1 MTWNEWERPTADMS
15 GFLEKRMLKKSAE
28 RWAALTDRAPTM
40 CAADLDTM
48 QRTARKLRR
57 KLDLFVATAEA
68 SLVPDGQSEIL
79 RPDQCD
85 WAWRPDP
92 WTAPRVPTG
101 VVEVPSPHKLTDS
114 VTLFHDCARSEI
126 TLRQVRNT
134 DPSVTSGFGLLLDV
148 YRFDGSFLSLVLSL
162 PDAATTSITRNHY
175 FSLRMRIHRESPIEI
190 YARLN
195 VQHGPNTEQM
205 VRQLDL
211 NDDVGLAEFDLAYSN
226 INEKRVE
233 KAWIDLIFDNPAM
246 NQVHLS
252 DLTLTRA
259 PRADL

>member
-1 MTWNEWERPTADMS
+1 MS
-15 GFLEKRMLKKSAE
+15 GFLEKRMLRKSAE
-28 RWAALTDRAPTM
+28 KWVALADRTDSMPAEE
-40 CAADLDTM
+40 LEHL
-48 QRTARKLRR
+48 QRTARRLRR
-57 KLDLFVATAEA
+57 KLDLFVAASEA
-68 SLVPDGQSEIL
+68 SLIPDGQSEIL
-79 RPDQCD
+79 RPNQFD

-92 WTAPRVPTG
+92 WTAPRAPRG
-101 VVEVPSPHKLTDS
+101 VVEVPSPHKLTDH

-126 TLRQVRNT
+126 VLRQTRNT
-134 DPSVTSGFGLLLDV
+134 DPSVCCAFGLLLDV

-162 PDAATTSITRNHY
+162 PDGATKNISRNHY
-175 FSLRMRIHRESPIEI
+175 FSLRARVVSEHPIEI

-211 NDDVGLAEFDLAYSN
+211 SGDVGLAEFDLAYSN

-246 NQVHLS
+246 NQVHLT

>member
-1 MTWNEWERPTADMS
+1 MG
-15 GFLEKRMLKKSAE
+15 GFLEKRLLHGAAK
-28 RWAALTDRAPTM
+28 RWAAVARSAGSLPE
-40 CAADLDTM
+40 ADLL
-48 QRTARKLRR
+48 ALRR
-57 KLDLFVATAEA
+57 AAARLRNSLDQFAVASSAA
-68 SLVPDGQSEIL
+68 MMPDGQAEIL

-92 WTAPRVPTG
+92 WCVPRRPAG
-101 VVEVPSPHKLTDS
+101 VTEVPSPHTLSDA

-126 TLRQVRNT
+126 TLRQVRN
-134 DPSVTSGFGLLLDV
+134 DHPDIPSAYGTLLDV

-162 PDAATTSITRNHY
+162 PDSAIAGLTRNHY
-175 FSLRMRIHRESPIEI
+175 YSLRARVIRENPIEI

-211 NDDVGLAEFDLAYSN
+211 NDGVGLAEFDLAYGS

-233 KAWIDLIFDNPAM
+233 KAWIDVIFESPSM
-246 NQVHLS
+246 NQVQIL
-252 DLTLTRA
+252 DLTVTRA
-259 PRADL
+259 PRADM

>member
-1 MTWNEWERPTADMS
+1 MS
-15 GFLEKRMLKKSAE
+15 GFLEKRMLRKSVE
-28 RWAALTDRAPTM
+28 RWAAL
-40 CAADLDTM
+40 ADHAGALPAQEAQDL
-48 QRTARKLRR
+48 QRTARRLRR
-57 KLDLFVATAEA
+57 KLDLFVASAEA
-68 SLVPDGQSEIL
+68 GLIPDGQSEIL

-92 WTAPRVPTG
+92 WTAPRVPSG

-126 TLRQVRNT
+126 TLRQTRNT
-134 DPSVTSGFGLLLDV
+134 DPSVSSAFGLLLDV

-162 PDAATTSITRNHY
+162 PDAAISGITRNHY
-175 FSLRMRIHRESPIEI
+175 FSLRARVIRENPIEI

-211 NDDVGLAEFDLAYSN
+211 SDDVGLAEFDLAYSN

-246 NQVHLS
+246 NQVLLS

>member
-1 MTWNEWERPTADMS
+1 MS
-15 GFLEKRMLKKSAE
+15 GFLEKRMLRKSAKH
-28 RWAALTDRAPTM
+28 WAALTDRAASMP
-40 CAADLDTM
+40 ARELQGL
-48 QRTARKLRR
+48 QRTALRQRR
-57 KLDLFVATAEA
+57 KLDLFIAA
-68 SLVPDGQSEIL
+68 SGAGLLPNGQADIL

-85 WAWRPDP
+85 WAWRPEP
-92 WTAPRVPTG
+92 WTDPRAPAG
-101 VVEVPSPHKLTDS
+101 VVEVPSPHKLSNS
-114 VTLFHDCARSEI
+114 VTLFHDCAKSEI
-126 TLRQVRNT
+126 TLRQTSNT
-134 DPSVTSGFGLLLDV
+134 HPSVPAAFGMLLDV

-175 FSLRMRIHRESPIEI
+175 FSLRVRIDRENPIEI

-205 VRQLDL
+205 VRQLDISG
-211 NDDVGLAEFDLAYSN
+211 DVGLAEFDLAYSN

-233 KAWIDLIFDNPAM
+233 KAWIDLIFESPAM
-246 NQVHLS
+246 NQVLLS